1 MLRIGF
7 IECLTTGRAPTH
19 GSYRRRSAIS
29 YLVITELAGLLDA
42 RGGRLLV
49 GITGPPG
56 AGKSTLA
63 RAVLSGVGQGC
74 YLPMDGFH
82 LSNAELDGL
91 GRRDRKGAADT
102 FDAAGYVASL
112 RLVAGEYGRR
122 DVYVPDFDRARDE
135 PVPAGLVIPADC
147 RLVITEGNYL
157 ALPDGEWAA
166 VRGLL
171 DRLYYLDSPAAV
183 RRERLIR
190 RHVEGGRTP
199 AAAAAWVDEVD
210 EPNARL
216 IAGTREF
223 CDVVLD

>member
-1 MLRIGF
+1 M
-7 IECLTTGRAPTH
+7 
-19 GSYRRRSAIS
+19 
-29 YLVITELAGLLDA
+29 ITELAGLLDA
-42 RGGRLLV
+42 KPGRLLV

-122 DVYVPDFDRARDE
+122 DVYVPDFDRALDE
-135 PVPAGLVIPADC
+135 PVPAGLVIQAD
-147 RLVITEGNYL
+147 
-157 ALPDGEWAA
+157 
-166 VRGLL
+166 
-171 DRLYYLDSPAAV
+171 
-183 RRERLIR
+183 
-190 RHVEGGRTP
+190 
-199 AAAAAWVDEVD
+199 
-210 EPNARL
+210 
-216 IAGTREF
+216 
-223 CDVVLD
+223 